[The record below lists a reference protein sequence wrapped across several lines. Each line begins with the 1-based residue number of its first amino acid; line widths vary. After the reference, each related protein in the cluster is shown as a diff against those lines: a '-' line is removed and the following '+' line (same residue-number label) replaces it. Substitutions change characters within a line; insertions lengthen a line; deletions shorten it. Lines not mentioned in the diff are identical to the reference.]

1 LRFGASLND
10 QPVDILDPVRGIDRV
25 WLRNLYGFGI
35 APHLVFY
42 LNVDV
47 KTLIARVLAARGMDF
62 WESGMDLKH
71 GDDIYDSFRTYQN
84 RLMKEYASMS
94 DEFHFRTLDARRSVD
109 RIQDELR
116 RQVASFLEPVEKP
129 QLTAVS
135 SE

>member
-1 LRFGASLND
+1 MRS
-10 QPVDILDPVRGIDRV
+10 
-25 WLRNLYGFGI
+25 LYGFAI
-35 APHLVFY
+35 APHMVFY

-47 KTLIARVLAARGMDF
+47 KTLIGRVLESRGMDY

-109 RIQDELR
+109 AYSFIR
-116 RQVASFLEPVEKP
+116 RF
-129 QLTAVS
+129 
-135 SE
+135 